1 MASPSHPPQ
10 YMTSARM
17 LLRAE
22 NAKLSILDGENVA
35 YQPRSL
41 LLTGGAGFIGSH
53 VAIRLVQRNPAVRVV
68 VLDKLDYCASL
79 KNLDAIKNS
88 PNFKVKRK

>member
-10 YMTSARM
+10 YISARM

-22 NAKLSILDGENVA
+22 NAKLIILDGENVA

-53 VAIRLVQRNPAVRVV
+53 VAFRLVQRNPAVRVV
-68 VLDKLDYCASL
+68 VLDKPDYCASL

-88 PNFKVKRK
+88 SNFRVKRK